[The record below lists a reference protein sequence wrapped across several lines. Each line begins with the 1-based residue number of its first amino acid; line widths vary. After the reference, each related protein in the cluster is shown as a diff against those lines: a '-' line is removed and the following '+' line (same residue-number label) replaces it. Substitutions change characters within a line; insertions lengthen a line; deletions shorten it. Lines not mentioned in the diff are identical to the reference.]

1 MKHKVKGFLTS
12 PNFWLLIAVLI
23 SMQVLVR
30 AQQFTGTIQGSIQDS
45 TGAVVAGAEVSVINI
60 STNETRSLMTNAAGT
75 YLIPQLK
82 PSLYRVTVKKAGFK
96 SATIDQIKLDVQQIR
111 EVNVVLEVGQASES
125 VTVTSSGSG
134 AIETSSST
142 VSQTIE
148 NKRIVDLPLNGRNP
162 FALATMSPGVIP
174 APGSSPF
181 ISGGRNATSEVTI
194 DGVSNVN
201 AENNVSI
208 LDLNYTPS
216 VDAVQEFNVQ
226 TNAVSAEFGRLGG
239 GVINLVT
246 KSGTSQYHV
255 TAFEF
260 MRNSVFDA
268 NNFFSNRSGVK
279 KGSFKRNQFGGNL
292 GGPVRLPGYNGQERT
307 FFFFNYEGLRERAA
321 RVTTGTVPLPEWRNG
336 DFSNLRDARGNLIP
350 IYDPLTTRANPAYN
364 PALPTSAGNTPLI
377 RDQFSYNGRA
387 NVIAPNRIDP
397 VARALMQ
404 YYPLPNT
411 APSNSF
417 TQQNNFIAAGTSP
430 VDSNRIDT
438 RVDHNFNNKWRAFLR
453 FSWSGDSNQPV
464 NLFQNAANST
474 GGGGN
479 GDGPTF
485 TSTKSVSM
493 DHTYTV
499 SPTLVLDLRLGLNR
513 RYVDRR
519 PLSAGFDL
527 ASLGLAPN
535 VVGVAQQAEFPRID
549 VQNFSSLGQNTFTD
563 LVIAP
568 TTYTF
573 NANATKTL
581 RNHTFKFGMD
591 YRKFMLNFL
600 Q

>member
-1 MKHKVKGFLTS
+1 MKHVVKLFQVSSAFLV
-12 PNFWLLIAVLI
+12 LAALII
-23 SMQVLVR
+23 SMPISTR
-30 AQQFTGTIQGSIQDS
+30 AQQFTGTLQGIVQDS
-45 TGAVVAGAEVSVINI
+45 TGAVVAGAEVTIINV
-60 STNETRSLMTNAAGT
+60 STNEARITTTDSSGSYLM
-75 YLIPQLK
+75 PQLK
-82 PSLYRVTVKKAGFK
+82 PSLYRVVVKKSGFK
-96 SATIDQIKLDVQQIR
+96 TSTIDQLKLDVQQIR
-111 EVNVVLEVGQASES
+111 EVNVILEIGQASES
-125 VTVTSSGSG
+125 VTVTSSGAG
-134 AIETSSST
+134 TVDTVSST
-142 VSQTIE
+142 ISQTIE

-162 FALATMSPGVIP
+162 FDLASMSPGVIP

-268 NNFFSNRSGVK
+268 NNFFSNRAGIE
-279 KGSFKRNQFGGNL
+279 KGSFKRNQFGGNV

-307 FFFFNYEGLRERAA
+307 FFFFNYEGVRERAA
-321 RVTTGTVPLPEWRNG
+321 RVTTNTVPLPEWRNG
-336 DFSNLRDARGNLIP
+336 DFSNLRDAQGNLIP
-350 IYDPLTTRANPAYN
+350 IYDPLTTRANPAYD
-364 PALPTSAGNTPLI
+364 PALPTSASNTPLI

-411 APSNSF
+411 TPSNPF
-417 TQQNNFIAAGTSP
+417 TQQSNYTAAGTSP
-430 VDSNRIDT
+430 ADSNRIDT

-527 ASLGLAPN
+527 TSLGFAPN
-535 VVGVAQQAEFPRID
+535 VAQVAQQAEFPRID